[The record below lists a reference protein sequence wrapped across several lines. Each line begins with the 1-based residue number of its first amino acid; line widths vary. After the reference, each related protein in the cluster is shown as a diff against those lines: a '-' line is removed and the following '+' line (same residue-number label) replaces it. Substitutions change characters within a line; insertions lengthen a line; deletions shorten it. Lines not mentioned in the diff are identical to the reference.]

1 MEPSGSFEPAELKL
15 TLRGAVPDV
24 GVADATATG
33 GVFGVPVGNTNS
45 VMLCAGAVNDAVLP
59 LKPKSASLVIA
70 FAAVNWYTCAVP
82 LLAKLFSAMLTGVL
96 PDKYL
101 LITITVRAL

>member
-59 LKPKSASLVIA
+59 LKPKSASLVIDL
-70 FAAVNWYTCAVP
+70 VHLGC
-82 LLAKLFSAMLTGVL
+82 
-96 PDKYL
+96 
-101 LITITVRAL
+101 TVVGEVVQRDAHRCTAG